1 MGVLQLHCKV
11 AEGSGSLKILRYY
24 SVGKRV
30 LSQRED
36 FLHEAVHPREVM
48 LTFIDLPFFN
58 KKMIPDK
65 LYMKLMKK
73 EHSKDSLLFPPES
86 YKYVTFLLM
95 D

>member
-24 SVGKRV
+24 SVRKRV

-36 FLHEAVHPREVM
+36 FLQETVHPREVM
-48 LTFIDLPFFN
+48 LSFINLFLN

-65 LYMKLMKK
+65 LYMTLMKK
-73 EHSKDSLLFPPES
+73 KHSKDSLLFPPES